1 MKSLSFVGVEGGIVR
16 VSGTCRVHLVMSMWV
31 YSVQA
36 LMLNSFCY
44 SQPQKSLLTAAL
56 PALHCRRRGSV
67 MGDLQSFKTLRFGG
81 LVLGSGFGV
90 VPKMGLQA
98 LGFGRGTLGSRFR
111 DDLTILHT

>member
-1 MKSLSFVGVEGGIVR
+1 
-16 VSGTCRVHLVMSMWV
+16 
-31 YSVQA
+31 
-36 LMLNSFCY
+36 
-44 SQPQKSLLTAAL
+44 
-56 PALHCRRRGSV
+56 

-90 VPKMGLQA
+90 FPKMGLQA